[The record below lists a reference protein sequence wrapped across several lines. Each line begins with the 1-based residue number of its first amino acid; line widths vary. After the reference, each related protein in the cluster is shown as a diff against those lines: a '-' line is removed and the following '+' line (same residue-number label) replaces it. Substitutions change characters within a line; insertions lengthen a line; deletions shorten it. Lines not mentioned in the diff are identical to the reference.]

1 MSMNIIMILNIN
13 RIQTAHVF
21 VIVVH
26 NAYYL
31 IMLPYVLQS
40 GWLMVVVLRAQS
52 QKSCSACLRVADRGV
67 REGFIRL

>member
-1 MSMNIIMILNIN
+1 MVMSMNIIMILNIN

-31 IMLPYVLQS
+31 IMLSYVLQS

-52 QKSCSACLRVADRGV
+52 QRAAQRVSG
-67 REGFIRL
+67 